1 MVLFLLFDDKPT
13 SFLLFHNLQGGTSG
27 WAPWRI
33 GMKIMNL
40 ETLSLFS
47 LDPKVCCMAI
57 ASPGSSIL
65 RYFHQFCLLAYMVW
79 KKLTCLCNCCCISW
93 VLLRRME
100 IFGCFK
106 HQKPCTWFCDHLIK
120 ICIFFHLNC
129 FLDITVLVQ
138 SFKSFFPLFEGVNLF
153 FWNKEM
159 TMAGY

>member
-1 MVLFLLFDDKPT
+1 MVLFLLFDDKPS
-13 SFLLFHNLQGGTSG
+13 SFLLFHNLQGGTSV

-33 GMKIMNL
+33 GMTIMNL

-47 LDPKVCCMAI
+47 LDPKFCCMAI
-57 ASPGSSIL
+57 ASPGLSIL
-65 RYFHQFCLLAYMVW
+65 RYFHQFCLLFQMAKNIPELPAKFTCKYIYISYPLLAYMVW

-120 ICIFFHLNC
+120 ICIVFHLVSSI
-129 FLDITVLVQ
+129 LL
-138 SFKSFFPLFEGVNLF
+138 
-153 FWNKEM
+153 
-159 TMAGY
+159 Y